1 MATIPLLLSS
11 TFLALA
17 WAVYGRRTL
26 AAARQVRLLREVL
39 DEERRAAHQRKEPKQ
54 PPALS
59 VVVTARDEAR
69 TIADTVRS
77 FLAQRHPDLEV
88 IAVDDRS
95 TDGTGEILDSLA
107 AAGTPHGGV
116 DSDEGGG
123 AAGGEATVRG
133 GRLHVE
139 HVRRLPAGWLG
150 KCHACHA
157 GARRARGEWILFS
170 DGDVRLAE
178 PDLLA
183 RLLRFVERQGLDHV
197 AVFPDTRPMSA
208 LQSGLMSV
216 FGQLFLLA
224 AGAHEMDR
232 DQQRG
237 GAGVGAFNLMRRSAY
252 ERVGGHA
259 PLRMD
264 PADDV
269 KLGRLLKESGA
280 RQRIYNGLNLVF
292 CRWQEGTLNVIRGL
306 EKNFFA
312 GCGYSLLGLLALT
325 LIALCANFGPAALA
339 VAAVASAGPAGTT
352 LAGAGP
358 AAAGGA
364 GAAAWAA
371 VGWIAA
377 FLPLALQI
385 WLLAVGYLRD
395 GRRAGMS
402 PWIGLLHPLSILL
415 LLGAAWNSA
424 VVTLAQGGVRWRDTF
439 YPLAELRRGLVRAG
453 QGRAAQGRA
462 GKGGSG
468 QGREVDGAATI
479 PALALAAALG
489 AGLAL
494 ASGGCAPA
502 GNGAAGGGDSSA
514 GADFPNIRLERDVEV
529 PMRDGVILRADLY
542 RPAPDGR
549 YPTLVYRT
557 PYGKHPLPEGEPT
570 ITRAARSGYAVL
582 VQDVRGRHRSDGEF
596 RPYQQEG
603 KDGYDTIEWAAAQ
616 PWSNGRV
623 GTFGLSYPGAVQW
636 LAAMEAPPHLVAIF
650 PAMTFATGRH
660 FFYAGGM
667 WDHSWIK
674 WVAAYIAPD
683 ERRRR
688 NLPGA
693 KSYDE
698 SEAEWEAHKWEWQRF
713 TPLKDFP
720 LLKDL
725 APWYY
730 EWMEHPDDGA
740 YWDFADVVKAHPRI
754 KAPAFNFTGW
764 YDNNYGPTGALANF
778 TGMRERAATSEARGG
793 QRLMVGPW
801 GHGDPSETRTTLGEL
816 DFGMSATLDYYGLV
830 LRWHDRWLKGIRN
843 GIDEGPPVRIFVM
856 GENSWRDENEWP
868 LARTRYTDWFL
879 RGGGKANGA
888 AGDGR
893 LATEPPAG
901 DEPADRYVHDP
912 ANPVT
917 LENWEKWGPFDRM
930 QALKR
935 PDVLVY
941 TSEPL
946 AQDTEVTGPIKVEL
960 WITSSAPDTDFL
972 VMLHDVH
979 PDGRS
984 FNLLPLEAGAL
995 RARYRNSESAP
1006 EMLEPGEPARIVIG
1020 NMATSNLFRAGHR
1033 IRLEV
1038 ASSRF
1043 PALDVNPNTGEP
1055 FGTSKKGVPARQAV
1069 LHDAAHPSKV
1079 TLPVIPR

>member
-1 MATIPLLLSS
+1 MSPLILFAASALL
-11 TFLALA
+11 TLG

-26 AAARQVRLLREVL
+26 ASARQVRLLQEVL
-39 DEERRAAHQRKEPKQ
+39 AEERGDPQERGEP
-54 PPALS
+54 PSLS
-59 VVVTARDEAR
+59 VVVSARDEAP
-69 TIADTVRS
+69 TIAATVRS
-77 FLAQRHPDLEV
+77 FLAQRHPNLEV
-88 IAVDDRS
+88 VAVDDRS
-95 TDGTGEILDSLA
+95 TDGTAEILDSLA
-107 AAGTPHGGV
+107 A
-116 DSDEGGG
+116 EGGS
-123 AAGGEATVRG
+123 A
-133 GRLHVE
+133 RLKVE
-139 HVRRLPAGWLG
+139 HVRALPAGWLG

-170 DGDVRLAE
+170 DGDVCLAK

-183 RLLRFVERQGLDHV
+183 RVLRFADRQGIDHV

-216 FGQLFLLA
+216 FGQVFLLA

-232 DQQRG
+232 DLQRG
-237 GAGVGAFNLMRRSAY
+237 GAGVGAFNLVRRSAY
-252 ERVGGHA
+252 ERIGGHA
-259 PLRMD
+259 ALRLD
-264 PADDV
+264 LADDV

-280 RQRIYNGLNLVF
+280 RQRIYNGLDLVI

-312 GCGYSLLGLLALT
+312 GCGYSLASLLVLT
-325 LIALCANFGPAALA
+325 LIALGANFGPAALA
-339 VAAVASAGPAGTT
+339 AAAVVSAGPT
-352 LAGAGP
+352 GATSSG
-358 AAAGGA
+358 AGGA
-364 GAAAWAA
+364 GAA
-371 VGWIAA
+371 GWGAA
-377 FLPLALQI
+377 FLPLALQL
-385 WLLAVGYLRD
+385 WFVAEGYLRD

-402 PWIGLLHPLSILL
+402 PWVGLLHPLSVIL

-439 YPLAELRRGLVRAG
+439 YPLADLRRGLVRP
-453 QGRAAQGRA
+453 
-462 GKGGSG
+462 G
-468 QGREVDGAATI
+468 QGREAGGAAAPARPGAPGGAALALTA
-479 PALALAAALG
+479 ALALAAALG
-489 AGLAL
+489 ASLGFT
-494 ASGGCAPA
+494 SIGCAPES
-502 GNGAAGGGDSSA
+502 D
-514 GADFPNIRLERDVEV
+514 DFPNLHFERDLGV

-542 RPAPDGR
+542 RPAPEGR

-557 PYGKHPLPEGEPT
+557 PYGKHDLLEGEPT
-570 ITRAARSGYAVL
+570 ITRAAHSGYAVL
-582 VQDVRGRHRSDGEF
+582 VQDVRGRYRSDGEF

-616 PWSNGRV
+616 PWSSGRI

-636 LAAMEAPPHLVAIF
+636 LAAMESPPHLVAIF
-650 PAMTFATGRH
+650 PAMTFASGRH

-674 WVAAYIAPD
+674 WIAAYIAPD

-693 KSYDE
+693 KTYA
-698 SEAEWEAHKWEWQRF
+698 EAEKEWQAHKWEWQRF
-713 TPLKDFP
+713 TPLKE
-720 LLKDL
+720 LLHLKQI

-730 EWMEHPDDGA
+730 EWMEHPDDGP
-740 YWDFADVVKAHPRI
+740 YWEFADVVKAHPRI
-754 KAPAFNFTGW
+754 QVPALNFTGW

-778 TGMRERAATSEARGG
+778 TGMRERAATAEARRG
-793 QRLMVGPW
+793 QRLIVGPW
-801 GHGDPSETRTTLGEL
+801 GHGDPSEARTTLGEL

-856 GENSWRDENEWP
+856 GENAWRDENEWP
-868 LARTRYTDWFL
+868 LARTRYADWYL
-879 RGGGKANGA
+879 RSGGKANGA

-893 LATEPPAG
+893 LATEPAAG

-917 LENWEKWGPFDRM
+917 LENWEKWGPFDRA
-930 QALKR
+930 QALNR
-935 PDVLVY
+935 PDLLVY

-946 AQDTEVTGPIKVEL
+946 AADTEITGPIRVEL
-960 WITSSAPDTDFL
+960 WITSSASDTDFV

-995 RARYRNSESAP
+995 RARYRNSEAAP
-1006 EMLEPGEPARIVIG
+1006 EMLRPGEPARIVIG

-1043 PALDVNPNTGEP
+1043 PALDVNPNTGER
-1055 FGTSKKGVPARQAV
+1055 FGISKRGVPARQAV